1 MWMSGA
7 RSGLCSRRPRSA
19 SSWRVGRGGADQRI
33 IARGI
38 DQQTT
43 QSGPATGE
51 PKENAARGAIRAGS
65 PVSIRI
71 RLVADVHP
79 AIAIPGQAVA
89 IVGIGGEAAQTDAG
103 RDREAPAPTAPTD
116 APARTPPSR
125 PTGEGPARTPSRV
138 PPGTPSGASNAPSR
152 TSGNA
157 PSRTAGNAQSGT
169 PSAAD
174 GRCAKSNTTSNT
186 ADSDTAAAES
196 AEAHATAAESTA
208 ADVHPATAASTTLGE
223 SPIRQQ

>member
-1 MWMSGA
+1 MAEQVNSFMWMSVSQA
-7 RSGLCSRRPRSA
+7 
-19 SSWRVGRGGADQRI
+19 RVGACVLAALGQRARGELAEAAQISGI

-43 QSGPATGE
+43 QSGPAIGE
-51 PKENAARGAIRAGS
+51 PKEYAARGAIRSGS

-138 PPGTPSGASNAPSR
+138 
-152 TSGNA
+152 
-157 PSRTAGNAQSGT
+157 
-169 PSAAD
+169 
-174 GRCAKSNTTSNT
+174 
-186 ADSDTAAAES
+186 
-196 AEAHATAAESTA
+196 
-208 ADVHPATAASTTLGE
+208 
-223 SPIRQQ
+223 